1 MCFPP
6 FSFVHISRREHES
19 TSETVSGMA
28 SPKKS
33 KKSSSRT
40 RHAWTFLAGI
50 ALPVCLAAGWHA
62 AYGQQ
67 EPAQP
72 PAKREATQLPA
83 KLEPSQPAP
92 KHAAL
97 FTTASL
103 PQEALSAPAAPAIS
117 PQEELA
123 EMRQQ
128 FSKSVHK
135 NTVDRL
141 EQLKKQ
147 WSKSPKLL
155 QVLEERR
162 QRLLSLGQ
170 SYYDFIRKDVAQ
182 QLAKSGRDFVES
194 QYFVFVDRNPSV
206 QFVTVGFYDAG
217 RKQIDFL
224 GTDLISSG
232 NIEKGG
238 DYFETPTGVFENLVD
253 NFSYRALGTPNQDG
267 WRGLGAKDSRV
278 WDFGDQKGY
287 KKYKNG
293 NTVSQMRL
301 LMHSTDPDKGE
312 PRLGRIDSKG
322 CVRISHGLNGFLD
335 TYAILDRN
343 YELWIKTKPDS
354 WLLRKDRKPV
364 SYPGKFLIIGDSSLL
379 LQAQA
384 KP

>member
-1 MCFPP
+1 
-6 FSFVHISRREHES
+6 
-19 TSETVSGMA
+19 MA
-28 SPKKS
+28 SPKKT
-33 KKSSSRT
+33 KKSSSRF

-62 AYGQQ
+62 AYGQL

-72 PAKREATQLPA
+72 QAKQESPQPPA
-83 KLEPSQPAP
+83 
-92 KHAAL
+92 KHAAI
-97 FTTASL
+97 FTTASI
-103 PQEALSAPAAPAIS
+103 PQEALPAPAAPTIS
-117 PQEELA
+117 PQDELA
-123 EMRQQ
+123 EMRQM
-128 FSKSVHK
+128 FSKYVHK
-135 NTVDRL
+135 ATMDRFEL
-141 EQLKKQ
+141 LKKQ
-147 WSKSPKLL
+147 WSKSPKLQ

-162 QRLLSLGQ
+162 QRLVNLGQ
-170 SYYDFIRKDVAQ
+170 SYYDFIRKDVAH
-182 QLAKSGRDFVES
+182 QLTKSGRDFAES
-194 QYFVFVDRNPSV
+194 QFFVYVDRNPSA

-335 TYAILDRN
+335 TFAILDRN
-343 YELWIKTKPDS
+343 YEQWVKTKPDS
-354 WLLRKDRKPV
+354 WLLKKDRKPV
-364 SYPGKFLIIGDSSLL
+364 SYPGKYLIIGDSSLL
-379 LQAQA
+379 IQAQA

>member
-1 MCFPP
+1 M
-6 FSFVHISRREHES
+6 VL
-19 TSETVSGMA
+19 GMA

-33 KKSSSRT
+33 KKSSSRA
-40 RHAWTFLAGI
+40 RHTWVFLAGI
-50 ALPVCLAAGWHA
+50 ALPFCIAAGWHA
-62 AYGQQ
+62 AYGQLEPTQPQARQ
-67 EPAQP
+67 ESTQQ
-72 PAKREATQLPA
+72 PAKHASLSSATTVPREALP
-83 KLEPSQPAP
+83 
-92 KHAAL
+92 
-97 FTTASL
+97 
-103 PQEALSAPAAPAIS
+103 APAAPALS
-117 PQEELA
+117 PQEELV
-123 EMRQQ
+123 EMRQL
-128 FSKSVHK
+128 FSKSVQK
-135 NTVDRL
+135 PTMDRI

-147 WSKSPKLL
+147 WNKSPKL
-155 QVLEERR
+155 QQILEERR
-162 QRLLSLGQ
+162 QRLASLGTA
-170 SYYDFIRKDVAQ
+170 YYEFVRKDAMHQ
-182 QLAKSGRDFVES
+182 MAKSGRDFTES
-194 QYFVFVDRNPSV
+194 QYFVYVDRNPNA
-206 QFVTVGFYDAG
+206 QFITVGFYDAE
-217 RKQIDFL
+217 RKQIEFL

-238 DYFETPTGVFENLVD
+238 DYFETPTGIFENLVD

-278 WDFGDQKGY
+278 WDFGDQKGF

-343 YELWIKTKPDS
+343 YEQWVKTKPDS

-364 SYPGKFLIIGDSSLL
+364 SYPGKYLIIGDSAQLI
-379 LQAQA
+379 QAQG